1 MKLSRFAAPLIA
13 ALVSGTALAQGAVD
27 PFTGGNAEAGAGK
40 AAVCSACHGPGGNSA
55 NPEWPKLAGQH
66 ASYLFAQL
74 KLFKAGER
82 KNPVMSPQA
91 AALSEQDMKDLA
103 AYFAKQP
110 AQPGVASA
118 DAVKTAEPLFR
129 SGDAKR
135 GLPACAGCHGPKGV
149 GNAAAGYPR
158 IGGQHA
164 KYTATILRTL
174 RAIPAGQ
181 ATSQNLVTMSSVA
194 ARLSDAEID
203 ALASYVNG
211 LQ

>member
-1 MKLSRFAAPLIA
+1 MKLQVLAAPLLA
-13 ALVSGTALAQGAVD
+13 VLAFAPAFAQGVD
-27 PFTGGNAEAGAGK
+27 PFTGGNADAGATK
-40 AAVCSACHGPGGNSA
+40 AAVCAACHGPAGNSA

-66 ASYLFAQL
+66 ASYVVQQL
-74 KLFKAGER
+74 KMFKSGER

-91 AALSEQDMKDLA
+91 AGLSEQDMKDLA

-110 AQPGVASA
+110 AQPGVASP
-118 DAVKTAEPLFR
+118 DSVKLAEPLFR
-129 SGDAKR
+129 AGDAKR

-149 GNAAAGYPR
+149 GNAAAAYPR

-164 KYTATILRTL
+164 RYTATILRAL
-174 RAIPAGQ
+174 RAAAGQ
-181 ATSQNLVTMSSVA
+181 GASQNLVTMSSVA